1 MRSHA
6 SPRLTQSDHTLEML
20 DERGAVVGALSI
32 EISGVAAMR
41 QLLQSVRG
49 PLAPPPPLAGGGG
62 GGELLL
68 LACGELQVWPEAS
81 RSAASTAATAQPL
94 AARVLSGFASP
105 QREIRVLPA
114 SP

>member
-1 MRSHA
+1 MRPHA
-6 SPRLTQSDHTLEML
+6 SPRLTQSDHTLELL

-62 GGELLL
+62 GGSELLL
-68 LACGELQVWPEAS
+68 LA
-81 RSAASTAATAQPL
+81 
-94 AARVLSGFASP
+94 
-105 QREIRVLPA
+105 
-114 SP
+114 